1 MVLKDSLIERID
13 YTNKLIYINEM
24 NWKLAWQNLFT
35 KKQPYKLK
43 DKCECIPSKAIFAIS
58 QIYKFITLT
67 EVFDNSE
74 ENYNLNKGLKQNLY
88 SLVEDGYIVI
98 YESQVMI
105 SKFNYKEY
113 LLDKLEKHKISAIQK
128 NEICDEDD
136 DIIKEYKKSIILEIK
151 ETYNN
156 LMKFL

>member
-1 MVLKDSLIERID
+1 MVLKDSLIEKVD
-13 YTNKLIYINEM
+13 YTNKLIYINET
-24 NWKLAWQNLFT
+24 NWKSAWQNLFT
-35 KKQPYKLK
+35 KMQPYKSK
-43 DKCECIPSKAIFAIS
+43 DKCEYIPLKAISAGS

-67 EVFDNSE
+67 EVFDNNE
-74 ENYNLNKGLKQNLY
+74 ENYNLNMGLKQNLY

-98 YESQVMI
+98 YECQEI
-105 SKFNYKEY
+105 ITKFNYKEY

-128 NEICDEDD
+128 NEIYDEDD